1 MNAQRAADIIAA
13 SGQVTLRIDGTRVA
27 LLSLTPAQLELVKI
41 SRQRIG
47 TWAFARKW
55 ARACESLEEIERAQ
69 KGLPAPSLAAAP
81 VTCDPTRAQGVAME
95 SKTSILQPDS
105 LALVPYVA
113 TASPTSPVQTA
124 KENAPTR
131 ALHSYWM
138 HCQNSW
144 SWRYLVLSY
153 RLLCNILLLGPI
165 FMLWLLLAYACL
177 TIIYI
182 VTHPEILVT
191 SLFRVLG
198 LAPAYATYVAE
209 RLLSQLQTELSQRL
223 PLVR

>member
-1 MNAQRAADIIAA
+1 MHAQRAADIIAT
-13 SGQVTLRIDGTRVA
+13 SGQVTLRIDGVRVA
-27 LLSLTPAQLELVKI
+27 LQSLTPAQLELVKT

-55 ARACESLEEIERAQ
+55 IRACESLEEIERLQ
-69 KGLPAPSLAAAP
+69 KGLPVPSLAAPP
-81 VTCDPTRAQGVAME
+81 VASDAARAHAVATE
-95 SKTSILQPDS
+95 SKTTVLQPDA

-113 TASPTSPVQTA
+113 TASPTATVQVAT
-124 KENAPTR
+124 ENAFR
-131 ALHSYWM
+131 RVLHGYWM
-138 HCQNSW
+138 HCQSSW

-165 FMLWLLLAYACL
+165 FMLWL

-182 VTHPEILVT
+182 ITHPEILVT
-191 SLFRVLG
+191 SLFRVLD

-209 RLLSQLQTELSQRL
+209 RLLSQLQTELAQRL